1 MSEGFIKVYRCLM
14 EWEWYHD
21 SHMVHLF
28 LHLLLTANH
37 KPQRWKGMTVERGQ
51 LITGRLALSEATGI
65 SEQTCR
71 TCLERLKSTG
81 SISIRSTNRYSLIT
95 INNYER
101 YQDFTSPVNQPDNEH
116 GNQQLTSNQP
126 AANQQVTTNKNDKK
140 VKKEERES
148 EERKNEDNTPADAEE
163 SVPEGGSR
171 PIRARS
177 CKSRQK
183 PDFSE
188 GSVFKN
194 PGFFPA
200 FCAGQWFDWC
210 KNKKAPYRTQEVAEE
225 ALGYLYELS
234 KGDEALATE
243 ALRIARI
250 SDWQSFHWHFKHLNK
265 NDHDNHQPLN
275 GQSHHGADNLR
286 WLESHA

>member
-1 MSEGFIKVYRCLM
+1 M

-37 KPQRWKGMTVERGQ
+37 KPLRWKGMTVERGQ

-65 SEQTCR
+65 SERTCR

-81 SISIRSTNRYSLIT
+81 SLTIKTTNKYSLIT
-95 INNYER
+95 INNYNS
-101 YQDFTSPVNQPDNEH
+101 YQELVNQADQQNDQQNANKRPATD
-116 GNQQLTSNQP
+116 QQL
-126 AANQQVTTNKNDKK
+126 TTNKNDKN

-148 EERKNEDNTPADAEE
+148 EERMNEDNTPAYAEQ
-163 SVPEGGSR
+163 SVPVSGSR
-171 PIRARS
+171 PKRARS
-177 CKSRQK
+177 RKSQQK

-210 KNKKAPYRTQEVAEE
+210 RNKKAPYRTQEVAEE
-225 ALGYLYELS
+225 ALCYLYELS
-234 KGDEALATE
+234 KGDEALAAE

-265 NDHDNHQPLN
+265 NDHDNHQPIN

>member
-1 MSEGFIKVYRCLM
+1 M

-148 EERKNEDNTPADAEE
+148 EERKNEDNTPANAEE
-163 SVPEGGSR
+163 SVPESGSR

-234 KGDEALATE
+234 KGDEALAAE

-265 NDHDNHQPLN
+265 NDHDNPQPIN

>member
-1 MSEGFIKVYRCLM
+1 M
-14 EWEWYHD
+14 EWEWYQD

-126 AANQQVTTNKNDKK
+126 AANQQLTTNKNDKN

-148 EERKNEDNTPADAEE
+148 EERMNEDNTPAYAEE
-163 SVPEGGSR
+163 SAPEYGSR
-171 PIRARS
+171 PKRARS
-177 CKSRQK
+177 RKSRQK

-188 GSVFKN
+188 GKVFKN

-210 KNKKAPYRTQEVAEE
+210 RNKKAPYRTQEVAEE
-225 ALGYLYELS
+225 ALCYLYELS
-234 KGDEALATE
+234 KGDEALAAE

-250 SDWQSFHWHFKHLNK
+250 SDWQSFHWHFKHLNEH
-265 NDHDNHQPLN
+265 DHDNHQPIN